1 MAEPL
6 PPDWFQIVSQTGASL
21 LSAIGGL
28 VVGAWRW
35 GRKSATAEHQTKEDY
50 ESKIAK
56 AAVAMDDRLDML
68 VSQFKETFTGLR
80 RQMDE
85 DRLHTEQSFLRKDDF
100 KDFREEY
107 RDDMRELKKQIAEI
121 SRTK

>member
-1 MAEPL
+1 MPEPL
-6 PPDWFQIVSQTGASL
+6 PTDWFQIATQTAASL

-28 VVGAWRW
+28 IVGAWRW
-35 GRKSATAEHQTKEDY
+35 GRQTALQELHTREDY
-50 ESKIAK
+50 DAKIAK
-56 AAVAMDDRLDML
+56 AKATAEGRLDML
-68 VSQFKETFTGLR
+68 VGQFKETFAGLR
-80 RQMDE
+80 RAIDD
-85 DRLHTEQSFLRKDDF
+85 DRLHTEQNFVRKDDF